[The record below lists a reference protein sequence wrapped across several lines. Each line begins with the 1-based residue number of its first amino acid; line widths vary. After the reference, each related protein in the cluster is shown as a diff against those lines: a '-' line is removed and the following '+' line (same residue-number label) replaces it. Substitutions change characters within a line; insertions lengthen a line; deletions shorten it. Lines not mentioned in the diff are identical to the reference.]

1 MIFFVALAVLVED
14 HVQVCC
20 LVVSV
25 VPAEVGGTPAH
36 HSSIEDSHYDTF
48 YSSCKKARHDWMVIS
63 TTTVP
68 KDLPRGF
75 ISGIRQS
82 PPAQTPLS
90 QANGDSA
97 Y

>member
-48 YSSCKKARHDWMVIS
+48 CSSCKKARHDWMVIS
-63 TTTVP
+63 TTNGAEKIYRADSSLVSDSRRRP
-68 KDLPRGF
+68 KL
-75 ISGIRQS
+75 
-82 PPAQTPLS
+82 L
-90 QANGDSA
+90 
-97 Y
+97 